1 MARRTT
7 PPQPLASAQWK
18 EPVATQAALPSDGN
32 LAGDIREVLDD
43 GDGKAAIYQWG
54 GSSWVKI
61 ADPDATGGSMDSLAV
76 NTNTLVA
83 NLSGYESK
91 VGVGTA
97 TPETSLHIQSGSAG
111 TIATTDGALLT
122 LESNE
127 KPKIHFQSPAAYGGS
142 IIFGSTSDN
151 DEGQIDYDHGSDRFL
166 FKTGGS
172 TKLAILGDNVGVG
185 VSDPDQKLEVGGVI
199 HVSTEVASPSA
210 PSGGDGGNIYVKS
223 DGRLYYLSDTV
234 SETDLSSGGSGTVTS
249 ITPAADSGSGSA
261 ITTSGT
267 FTYTGGTGVT
277 TSVTGTTVTI
287 DADNNGTVT
296 SVTPAADAGSG
307 TAITGSGTLTYT
319 GGTNVTTSVS
329 GTTVTINSTDQY
341 SGTVTSVTPAADA
354 GSGTAI
360 TSTGTITV
368 SGTSNEISTSVS
380 GTTVTVG
387 LPTNVSVSGTL
398 GTGDAITAAKAANSD
413 LTALVLTNNDATAD
427 AAGMVSIQF
436 NLNDVDDDKNLPA
449 GKIQVSKEAT
459 WTSDDNTHDSQ
470 MRFELAENGT
480 QAEVMTISSGGN
492 LTIDGDLNLGTDQ
505 IKDSGTNVMLASD
518 GSGNVTLAAASK
530 TISLA
535 GLAIHSQG
543 VRQAMAQISAAG
555 PTSLNTAYTWIDV
568 DCSSNT
574 VTLNLPT
581 ASSAGPGFLL
591 YIQDFNGTVNSGASR
606 TCVINRAGS
615 DTIGGAISKT
625 ISNPAGKI
633 WLISN
638 GTNGWGIIDEEGT

>member
-1 MARRTT
+1 MANRTT
-7 PPQPLASAQWK
+7 PPKPLASSQWK
-18 EPVATQAALPSDGN
+18 EPVAAPGN
-32 LAGDIREVLDD
+32 LPTSGNEQGDIREVLND

-61 ADPDATGGSMDSLAV
+61 ADPDAA
-76 NTNTLVA
+76 
-83 NLSGYESK
+83 
-91 VGVGTA
+91 
-97 TPETSLHIQSGSAG
+97 
-111 TIATTDGALLT
+111 
-122 LESNE
+122 
-127 KPKIHFQSPAAYGGS
+127 
-142 IIFGSTSDN
+142 
-151 DEGQIDYDHGSDRFL
+151 
-166 FKTGGS
+166 
-172 TKLAILGDNVGVG
+172 
-185 VSDPDQKLEVGGVI
+185 
-199 HVSTEVASPSA
+199 
-210 PSGGDGGNIYVKS
+210 
-223 DGRLYYLSDTV
+223 
-234 SETDLSSGGSGTVTS
+234 SGGSGTVTS

-267 FTYTGGTGVT
+267 LTTTGGTGITTSVSGTTVTIAADNNGTVTSVTPAADSGSGSAITGSGTLTYTGGTGVT

-296 SVTPAADAGSG
+296 SVTPAADTGSG

-436 NLNDVDDDKNLPA
+436 NLNDVDDDQNLPA

-459 WTSDDNTHDSQ
+459 WTSDDNTHDAQ

-535 GLAIHSQG
+535 GFAIHSQG

-615 DTIGGAISKT
+615 DTIGGATSKT